1 MEIWYALLAA
11 FAVMTVSLLGVIFT
25 VGRLGSWMQRY
36 LTYLATFSGGVFLLI
51 AYHLAEEAVH
61 EGGWI
66 VGVGSVLLGAALM
79 EGIHFFFPL
88 EHHHHGHV
96 EEHTH
101 SPIDGR
107 RVLLSD
113 ALHNIGDGI
122 LLVGAFAADVWIGI
136 AATVGVLLHEMV
148 QEISEYFVLRESGLT
163 NREALSRNFLVSS
176 TILIGFVFAAFAS
189 GPFVAILAGLA
200 AGGFLSVVLHDL
212 LPHALASV
220 RTHGGAYVHV
230 LAALVGASAMFG
242 LQSAL
247 PHEETE
253 MHGESEVVNTAL
265 SQKPKDVETA
275 PRPKEENAPA
285 PPVIKDT
292 EPTPTTAEPS
302 ATVDGGSQSAL
313 SGTSEEA
320 AQATSTPSDQSVQT
334 AGTRN

>member
-1 MEIWYALLAA
+1 MEIWYALFAA
-11 FAVMTVSLLGVIFT
+11 LAVMSVSLIGVVFT
-25 VGRLGSWMQRY
+25 IGRLGTWLQRY

-61 EGGWI
+61 EGGWV

-88 EHHHHGHV
+88 EHHHHEHV

-101 SPIDGR
+101 SSIDGR
-107 RVLLSD
+107 RVMATD

-122 LLVGAFAADVWIGI
+122 LLVGAFAADVWIGV

-163 NREALSRNFLVSS
+163 NSQALTRNFFVSS
-176 TILIGFVFAAFAS
+176 TILIGFIFAAFVS
-189 GPFVAILAGLA
+189 GPFAAILAGLA

-220 RTHGGAYVHV
+220 RAHGGAYVHV
-230 LAALVGASAMFG
+230 LAGALGASVMFA

-247 PHEETE
+247 PHEETAILE
-253 MHGESEVVNTAL
+253 AAEAPAGLMETSVADIEV
-265 SQKPKDVETA
+265 A
-275 PRPKEENAPA
+275 PRPREEVAPA
-285 PPVIKDT
+285 SPRIEETRPV
-292 EPTPTTAEPS
+292 TTDQPS
-302 ATVDGGSQSAL
+302 AMGDEGTQPAL
-313 SGTSEEA
+313 SETSA
-320 AQATSTPSDQSVQT
+320 ASPDSTSTPADPSVQT